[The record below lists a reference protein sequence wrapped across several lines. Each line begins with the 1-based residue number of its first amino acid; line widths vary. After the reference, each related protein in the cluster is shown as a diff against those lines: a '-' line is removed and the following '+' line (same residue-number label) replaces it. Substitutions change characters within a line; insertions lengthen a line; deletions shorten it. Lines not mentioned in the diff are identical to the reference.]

1 MPRMT
6 ITAIAAAVG
15 VHKSTVSRQ
24 ARAAGLVGP
33 DGLVEFGDY
42 QALRSSALDPALQ
55 TSGPAAGAPIRRG
68 LPDPDAPI
76 LAEERAGK
84 LAADRQLA
92 ELELARR
99 RGELLDR
106 EEVRREEEA
115 IARDFRQRILAVPR
129 EIAEDLARLPDASAI
144 RAHLTLHLETALG
157 GAHDA
162 LRGAA

>member
-6 ITAIAAAVG
+6 ITAIAAAVS

-24 ARAAGLVGP
+24 ARAHGLVGP
-33 DGLVEFGDY
+33 DGLVELAEY
-42 QALRSSALDPALQ
+42 QALRSTALDPGLQ
-55 TSGPAAGAPIRRG
+55 TSGPAAPPRRL
-68 LPDPDAPI
+68 LPDSDAPI

-99 RGELLDR
+99 RAELLDLKEVQR
-106 EEVRREEEA
+106 EQEA
-115 IARDFRQRILAVPR
+115 IAREMRQRILAVPR
-129 EIAEDLARLPDASAI
+129 EVAEDLARLPDAPSI

-157 GAHDA
+157 GA
-162 LRGAA
+162 

>member
-24 ARAAGLVGP
+24 ARAAGLVGA
-33 DGLVEFGDY
+33 DGQVELAEY
-42 QALRSSALDPALQ
+42 QALRSTALDPGLQ
-55 TSGPAAGAPIRRG
+55 TSGPAAPARRI

-115 IARDFRQRILAVPR
+115 IARELRQRILAVPR
-129 EIAEDLARLPDASAI
+129 EVAEDLARLPDAQSI
-144 RAHLTLHLETALG
+144 RAHLTMHLETALG